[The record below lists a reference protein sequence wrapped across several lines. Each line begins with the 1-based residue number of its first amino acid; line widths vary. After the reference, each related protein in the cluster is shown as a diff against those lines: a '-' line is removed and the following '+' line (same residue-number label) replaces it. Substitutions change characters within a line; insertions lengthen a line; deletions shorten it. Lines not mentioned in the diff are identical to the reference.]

1 MVRSPTPLPALLKEL
16 SRGAPLEHNA
26 LPLRLA
32 HVGAEQHAIARLVT
46 LRDTGTGTGAGT
58 GREVGLAR

>member
-32 HVGAEQHAIARLVT
+32 HVGAEQHALARLVT
-46 LRDTGTGTGAGT
+46 LQGHGYGH
-58 GREVGLAR
+58 GRGYG

>member
-46 LRDTGTGTGAGT
+46 LRDTGTGTRGYG
-58 GREVGLAR
+58 

>member
-1 MVRSPTPLPALLKEL
+1 MVRSPTPLPALLQKL

-32 HVGAEQHAIARLVT
+32 HVGAEQHALANLVT
-46 LRDTGTGTGAGT
+46 VRDTGTGTGGY
-58 GREVGLAR
+58 G